1 MLSLPAYLLGGRIS
15 ENMQQSLTIS
25 PDIELVSRIRQGDA
39 TAEAA
44 LYEKYSSRVYFLA
57 LSELRSRD
65 DAEDVR
71 AETFLRVIQALRQ
84 DKLRKPAALASF
96 IVGFALNIIREQNR
110 AGSKVQPLAEEEY
123 EMADNRSLEAA
134 FIDKDVNRSIEEA
147 ARSLKPRERDFL
159 RMYYYEE
166 MTKEEISRAL
176 GIKEDRLRL
185 IKSRTLKKFGDIYKK
200 LTG

>member
-1 MLSLPAYLLGGRIS
+1 
-15 ENMQQSLTIS
+15 MQQGLTIS
-25 PDIELVSRIRQGDA
+25 SDAELATRIGQGDQ

-44 LYEKYSSRVYFLA
+44 LYEKYSARVYFLA

-71 AETFLRVIQALRQ
+71 AETFLRVLQSLRR
-84 DKLRKPAALASF
+84 DKLRKPEALPSF
-96 IVGFALNIIREQNR
+96 LVGIALNVIREHKR
-110 AGSKVQPLAEEEY
+110 AGARVQSLDAEEY
-123 EMADNRSLEAA
+123 ELTDERSLESA
-134 FIDKDVNRSIEEA
+134 FLNEDVSRSIEEA
-147 ARSLKPRERDFL
+147 ARALKPRERDFL

-185 IKSRTLKKFGDIYKK
+185 MKSRTLKKFGEIYRK
-200 LTG
+200 LARR